1 MRHRLLTVLTLVL
14 ALVLGGC
21 GGGGSTQSG
30 ASSPATTAATSSGG
44 TTATA
49 CPTENTRSFA
59 KTRFVADVGGALFL
73 LNRYIVKPYQKGTF
87 TKGADGR
94 TAALIKAGLAAAA
107 TAKLVSNA
115 RENAKANPTLC
126 KTIAAPLDQL
136 AASLNG
142 VVDGLKSGS
151 LDAGAIGGLSG
162 LLGSLKQKAAEAG
175 VPVTEQPAPL
185 G

>member
-21 GGGGSTQSG
+21 GGGGSTESG
-30 ASSPATTAATSSGG
+30 ASSPAATATSSGG

-49 CPTENTRSFA
+49 CPTEHTRSFA
-59 KTRFVADVGGALFL
+59 KTRFVADVGGALLL
-73 LNRYIVKPYQKGTF
+73 LNRYIVKPYQKGSF

-126 KTIAAPLDQL
+126 KTIAGPLDQL

-175 VPVTEQPAPL
+175 VPVTEQPVPL